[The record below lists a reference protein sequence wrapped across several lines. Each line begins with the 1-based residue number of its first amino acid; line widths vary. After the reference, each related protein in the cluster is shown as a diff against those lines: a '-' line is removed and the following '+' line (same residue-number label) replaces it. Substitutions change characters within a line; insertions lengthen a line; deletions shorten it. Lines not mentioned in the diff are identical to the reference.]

1 MGALIFYV
9 DYATEIEFVAPRI
22 WYLKMC
28 DAHSKKLLWIHY
40 RLDGPIFSL
49 DISNL
54 RATEVFFGIVTS
66 IWTKKFQQN
75 LVLCIFPNNIKIT
88 TMAPLRSENILI
100 S

>member
-54 RATEVFFGIVTS
+54 RATEVFFGIWYCDFNMNKKIS
-66 IWTKKFQQN
+66 TKFGT
-75 LVLCIFPNNIKIT
+75 LHFPK
-88 TMAPLRSENILI
+88 
-100 S
+100 